1 LRPYTLSIEH
11 RRALLSHT
19 TSAASK
25 VCRRSLLRLT
35 PSAVSAAH
43 RARLLA
49 PLMWWFAMEM
59 FWQSFFYLALGLRQG
74 LPIVPFSSKLQD
86 LRGIAATRQGRPKN
100 FPRGGFT

>member
-1 LRPYTLSIEH
+1 
-11 RRALLSHT
+11 
-19 TSAASK
+19 
-25 VCRRSLLRLT
+25 
-35 PSAVSAAH
+35 
-43 RARLLA
+43 
-49 PLMWWFAMEM
+49 MWWFAMEM